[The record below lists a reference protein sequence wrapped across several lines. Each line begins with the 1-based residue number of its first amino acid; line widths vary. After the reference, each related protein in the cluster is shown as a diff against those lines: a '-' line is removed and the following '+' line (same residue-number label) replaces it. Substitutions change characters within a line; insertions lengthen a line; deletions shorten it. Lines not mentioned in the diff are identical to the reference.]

1 MKELLI
7 VGGGPAGISAALYAV
22 RGGAPVTVVAKDGGA
37 LAKAELIQNYYGFA
51 NGIAAKDL
59 YAAGLKQAENL
70 GVKILHTEIFGI
82 EFAEEGFRAKT
93 AAGTLNAGAVVLAC
107 GTARNVPPI
116 RNIGTF
122 EGAGVSYCA
131 ICDAFFYRGKKV
143 AVVGG
148 GAYARSEY
156 AELKNV
162 IDDVTVLTDGGA
174 ALDGLPCNTKKIASF
189 EGGDRLEEV
198 VFADGT
204 RENFDGVFI
213 ACGSAGAF
221 ELAKKIGLE
230 SANGKLVVDE
240 RRATNVPGIFA
251 AGDCIPGLQQIAK
264 AVCDGMIAGTE
275 ALKYLKAQK

>member
-1 MKELLI
+1 MKDLLI
-7 VGGGPAGISAALYAV
+7 VGSGPAGISAALYAV

-70 GVKILHTEIFGI
+70 GAKILHTEIFGI

-93 AAGTLNAGAVVLAC
+93 AAGALNAGAVVLAC
-107 GTARNVPPI
+107 GAARNVPPI

-162 IDDVTVLTDGGA
+162 VGDVTVLTDGGA
-174 ALDGLPCNTKKIASF
+174 ALDGIPCNTKKIATS
-189 EGGDRLEEV
+189 R
-198 VFADGT
+198 A
-204 RENFDGVFI
+204 
-213 ACGSAGAF
+213 
-221 ELAKKIGLE
+221 
-230 SANGKLVVDE
+230 ANGWKKSSLRTE
-240 RRATNVPGIFA
+240 RAKSSTACSSPAARQAPSSLPRRSGWRARTENLLSTSGAQRTCPASSRRATASPGCSRSQRRSA
-251 AGDCIPGLQQIAK
+251 TA
-264 AVCDGMIAGTE
+264 
-275 ALKYLKAQK
+275 